1 MGRKMEQPVRKL
13 QPIEIA
19 EGALMADLAVIFQLM
34 AIYIPIVGD
43 FFRMPIFVVFAI
55 LVLRRSLYVGIMT
68 MCVAW
73 FILGVIIGPQYLIAP
88 SLEMMGG
95 LFLGIT
101 MKYRWRHSLALVSG
115 VSCGAFAIY
124 CLILLFTIVSG
135 TPVETFVHSL
145 QQLYNGL
152 IFVANTLAARVG
164 IGHWWQQQI
173 YPVITALATWA
184 LTYWWLSFY
193 CVLWTACWLMVL
205 PIYSVTSFLIR
216 LLGYDVRPFPDGKV
230 GWWLERGRRR
240 IVKRAIRRR
249 LVAAR
254 KADKKEEQQEEQ
266 KVEV

>member
-1 MGRKMEQPVRKL
+1 MELPVRKL

-55 LVLRRSLYVGIMT
+55 LVLRRNLYVGIMT
-68 MCVAW
+68 MCVTW

-88 SLEMMGG
+88 TLEMMGG
-95 LFLGIT
+95 LFLGVT
-101 MKYRWRHSLALVSG
+101 MKYRWRHSLLLLSG

-124 CLILLFTIVSG
+124 CLVLLFTIVSG
-135 TPVETFVHSL
+135 TPIDTFVHSL
-145 QQLYNGL
+145 QRLYTAL

-164 IGHWWQQQI
+164 IGHWWQLQI

-193 CVLWTACWLMVL
+193 CVLWAAFWFMVL
-205 PIYSVTSFLIR
+205 PIYSVTSFLVR
-216 LLGYDVRPFPDGKV
+216 LLGYDVRPFPGGRV
-230 GWWLERGRRR
+230 GWWLERKRRR
-240 IVKRAIRRR
+240 LVKMAIRRR
-249 LVAAR
+249 LARAR
-254 KADKKEEQQEEQ
+254 KAAMREEQQEKQ
-266 KVEV
+266 RVEV

>member
-1 MGRKMEQPVRKL
+1 
-13 QPIEIA
+13 
-19 EGALMADLAVIFQLM
+19 M